1 MFSLAGNGGGE
12 GTSPNLECCIWRQ
25 ACVSGIC
32 RSQLRAGHQPSS
44 CVHTV
49 WQCSCALLQG
59 PAAGEGTSPVIM
71 IAVLLC
77 SLLRG
82 ARLQESRVQAMA
94 LLTEIA
100 AGCDDD
106 TRLQR
111 IVPYLMVSS
120 SVLGCWDVLPYL
132 FFMPD

>member
-1 MFSLAGNGGGE
+1 
-12 GTSPNLECCIWRQ
+12 
-25 ACVSGIC
+25 
-32 RSQLRAGHQPSS
+32 
-44 CVHTV
+44 
-49 WQCSCALLQG
+49 
-59 PAAGEGTSPVIM
+59 M

>member
-1 MFSLAGNGGGE
+1 ME
-12 GTSPNLECCIWRQ
+12 GTGPTSMLHLAQ
-25 ACVSGIC
+25 ACVRGIC
-32 RSQLRAGHQPSS
+32 RSLLKVGCEPSRW
-44 CVHTV
+44 VHTV
-49 WQCSCALLQG
+49 WQCSRALLQG

-120 SVLGCWDVLPYL
+120 SVLGCWSFLPC
-132 FFMPD
+132 

>member
-1 MFSLAGNGGGE
+1 
-12 GTSPNLECCIWRQ
+12 
-25 ACVSGIC
+25 
-32 RSQLRAGHQPSS
+32 
-44 CVHTV
+44 
-49 WQCSCALLQG
+49 
-59 PAAGEGTSPVIM
+59 M

-100 AGCDDD
+100 ARCDDD

-120 SVLGCWDVLPYL
+120 SAVGCWC
-132 FFMPD
+132 FMPW

>member
-1 MFSLAGNGGGE
+1 
-12 GTSPNLECCIWRQ
+12 
-25 ACVSGIC
+25 
-32 RSQLRAGHQPSS
+32 
-44 CVHTV
+44 
-49 WQCSCALLQG
+49 
-59 PAAGEGTSPVIM
+59 M

-82 ARLQESRVQAMA
+82 ARLQESRIQAMG

-111 IVPYLMVSS
+111 IVPYLMVRRSAR
-120 SVLGCWDVLPYL
+120 GCWSCLPCQFICQL
-132 FFMPD
+132 GL

>member
-1 MFSLAGNGGGE
+1 
-12 GTSPNLECCIWRQ
+12 
-25 ACVSGIC
+25 
-32 RSQLRAGHQPSS
+32 
-44 CVHTV
+44 
-49 WQCSCALLQG
+49 
-59 PAAGEGTSPVIM
+59 M

-111 IVPYLMVSS
+111 MVPYLMVSS
-120 SVLGCWDVLPYL
+120 SASGCPPATSSHLEGRPVSLEALRCLTPNGHCRVLSKGVHT
-132 FFMPD
+132 

>member
-1 MFSLAGNGGGE
+1 
-12 GTSPNLECCIWRQ
+12 
-25 ACVSGIC
+25 
-32 RSQLRAGHQPSS
+32 
-44 CVHTV
+44 
-49 WQCSCALLQG
+49 
-59 PAAGEGTSPVIM
+59 M

-120 SVLGCWDVLPYL
+120 SAPGC
-132 FFMPD
+132 